1 MIFEIA
7 SGLPNAMVDFQF
19 SQTPNLSSPPRTNNS
34 TIWRWTPCHQ
44 IWKKNP
50 TIHLSADRKL
60 TASCYRLKHGFRFL
74 LPVELH
80 GFHEIAYPSL
90 ETKELPQTHALCD
103 VKLKAI
109 IAASRHELF
118 VVEYPTPPDSSTGYL
133 ATQAL
138 QALLDKRSEATRDYG
153 FIHNLCALITRIT
166 TRIIFGYWQFTTK
179 NWCRS
184 RFSSYALF
192 N

>member
-1 MIFEIA
+1 M
-7 SGLPNAMVDFQF
+7 D
-19 SQTPNLSSPPRTNNS
+19 
-34 TIWRWTPCHQ
+34 
-44 IWKKNP
+44 
-50 TIHLSADRKL
+50 
-60 TASCYRLKHGFRFL
+60 FRFL

-166 TRIIFGYWQFTTK
+166 TRIIFGYWQFTKKIDAVQDFQATHCSTNRNSK
-179 NWCRS
+179 SNRPMNMK
-184 RFSSYALF
+184 RMY
-192 N
+192 